1 MELRG
6 DLCSSSSVVH
16 SAINCGSGNWVEDT
30 ETASGFLTGWVG
42 AEVRQTGDLVGD
54 PPAAVTQQFP
64 PWRRREGTCR
74 FSGTDVNGRVASR
87 RRESLYTEKISVG
100 GLKAAPCTSADK
112 DLDSRDFR

>member
-1 MELRG
+1 MEIYAFLLRWFIQRLSTLG
-6 DLCSSSSVVH
+6 QET
-16 SAINCGSGNWVEDT
+16 GSRTQRQRE
-30 ETASGFLTGWVG
+30 GFLTGWIC
-42 AEVRQTGDLVGD
+42 AEVTQTGDLAGD
-54 PPAAVTQQFP
+54 PPAAVTQQLP